1 MYYDN
6 LKSNT
11 MESIDILTSV
21 LRDYPYFVLRKE
33 IDHGYDLYKK
43 EVARIKN
50 YYLQYRR
57 GVKFYTEGTS
67 GDYTP
72 SDIRFRESATLINK
86 QARFMFSRSPEI
98 FIQPSDVESEEEK
111 NIAEQYQKLINEVLK
126 QSKFNR
132 RLLESAK
139 DCLVGCRVA
148 CLVDMSEYG
157 GIKVHFYNSL
167 QFYYEMDYGEDEL
180 RKFVSFEMVTR
191 SLSNADKRYLVNRYE
206 KVNDTV
212 RMSSILYDGTGRMI
226 EEVIPEKETDL
237 TYIPAVVIVNDG
249 LLEDVGG
256 VSEMEALAD
265 LESGYSRLAN
275 SDVDS
280 ERKGMNPIRY
290 TVDMNPSTTA
300 SLPSGAGAYWDLQTN
315 QNIDNAHPSVGT
327 LAPQMNHTEAVKTT
341 LDRIK
346 TSMYQAVDV
355 PNISEE
361 TMVGSITS
369 GKALEALY
377 YPLSVRCDEKLK
389 TWIPA
394 LEFIA
399 DTILDY
405 AKLSQN
411 FVIGFYMLE
420 QFGDIQ
426 ARVKVQQHYALLADE
441 TEEKNIDL
449 NEIMNNTRS
458 RKSYLKKW
466 RKEEFPTDAEVED
479 ELMQIAVELTMFDTM
494 SPNVTVQNE
503 LSKQGT
509 QQEVDENMEKEETQS
524 KLESDEGI
532 QAGDS

>member
-6 LKSNT
+6 INSDTN
-11 MESIDILTSV
+11 ESVDIITST
-21 LRDYPYFVLRKE
+21 LRDYPYFVLRQE
-33 IDHGYDLYKK
+33 ITNGYDLYKK
-43 EVARIKN
+43 EIARIKN

-57 GVKFYTEGTS
+57 GVRFNTEGTS
-67 GDYTP
+67 GDYVA
-72 SDIRFRESATLINK
+72 SNIRFRESATLINK
-86 QARFMFSRSPEI
+86 QARFMFSRSPDI
-98 FIQPSDVESEEEK
+98 FVHPVNLKDEDEK
-111 NIAEQYQKLINEVLK
+111 DISEQYQKLIDSVLK
-126 QSKFNR
+126 KSKFNR

-139 DCLVGCRVA
+139 DCLIGCRVA
-148 CLVDMSEYG
+148 CLIDMSEYG

-167 QFYYEMDYGEDEL
+167 QFYYEMNYGEDEL
-180 RKFVSFEMVTR
+180 TKFVSFELINR
-191 SLSNADKRYLVNRYE
+191 SSSNMEKRYLVNRYVKENE
-206 KVNDTV
+206 KVT
-212 RMSSILYDGTGRMI
+212 MSSILYDGMGKVI
-226 EEVIPEKETDL
+226 EEVIPEKEIDL
-237 TYIPAVVIVNDG
+237 NYIPAVIIVNDG

-256 VSEMEALAD
+256 VSDMEDLSH

-275 SDVDS
+275 SDIDS

-290 TVDMNPSTTA
+290 TVDMNPNTTDN
-300 SLPSGAGAYWDLQTN
+300 LPSGAGAYWDLQTN
-315 QNIDNAHPSVGT
+315 QNMDNAHPSVGT

-394 LEFIA
+394 LEFVA
-399 DTILDY
+399 STILDY
-405 AKLSQN
+405 AKLSPD
-411 FVIGFYMLE
+411 FVTGFYTLE
-420 QFGDIQ
+420 QFADIQ
-426 ARVKVQQHYALLADE
+426 VRVKVQQHYALLADE

-449 NEIMNNTRS
+449 SEIMNNTRS

-466 RKEEFPTDAEVED
+466 RKEEFPTDDEVQE

-494 SPNVTVQNE
+494 SPNAQVQSE
-503 LSKQGT
+503 LDRQETGEIVDDNLEKRDT
-509 QQEVDENMEKEETQS
+509 QT
-524 KLESDEGI
+524 KLENNLGN
-532 QAGDS
+532 QAGE